1 MSHFSEVVGQ
11 RIREI
16 RERRLPP
23 KGDYLFEGRGFV
35 ILEGGNVFELIEHSP
50 WADCLSFEL
59 LKEGEG
65 DWSTDSFVSMY
76 SPYCQGRT
84 VVDICRTECVPYLAL
99 LLDDNTILYMDS
111 ENGGGD
117 NTGLELFQETLG
129 QYIDDLKSWTSG
141 KSYQ

>member
-11 RIREI
+11 RISEV

-23 KGDYLFEGRGFV
+23 QGDYLYDGRGFV
-35 ILEGGNVFELIEHSP
+35 ILEDGNVFELIEHSP

-65 DWSTDSFVSMY
+65 DWSTDTFVSMH

-84 VVDICRTECVPYLAL
+84 VVDICRGTGNVMGFMLTPGNKNYPFCLHYF
-99 LLDDNTILYMDS
+99 LYPHR
-111 ENGGGD
+111 NGFFG
-117 NTGLELFQETLG
+117 
-129 QYIDDLKSWTSG
+129 YI
-141 KSYQ
+141 